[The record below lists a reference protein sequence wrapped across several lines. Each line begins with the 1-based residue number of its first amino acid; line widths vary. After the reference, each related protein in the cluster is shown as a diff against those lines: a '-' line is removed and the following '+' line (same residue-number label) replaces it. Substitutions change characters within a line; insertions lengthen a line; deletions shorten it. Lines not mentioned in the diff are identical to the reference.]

1 MTRTPAPGPIRRARV
16 PSPVR
21 GGCRTVETWV
31 DSTGAAL
38 HPLTRLHGADG
49 VRTASEWLET
59 EHDELEV
66 VAVSP

>member
-16 PSPVR
+16 PSPVTA
-21 GGCRTVETWV
+21 CRSIEVWV
-31 DSTGAAL
+31 DSAGHAL
-38 HPLTRLHGADG
+38 HPMTRLHGANG

-59 EHDELEV
+59 EHDVLEV